1 MKIVAVTGGI
11 GSGKS
16 CVTAELKRL
25 GADVI
30 DADKIGHLIMEP
42 NMPAYD
48 KIIEKFGNDIL
59 ADDLYIDR
67 KKLGQIVF
75 SDKGKLEALNEIT
88 HKYIYDEIKRR
99 ADQSDKEVVCVEI
112 PLLFNEECPLDLDMI
127 IGVLADK
134 DIRIDR
140 IIKRDK
146 TTKEEAESRIKSQLP
161 DEVIKSKSDVVLYN
175 NGDIDDLNA
184 QIKRLFAELIN

>member
-1 MKIVAVTGGI
+1 MKVVAVTGGI

-16 CVTAELKRL
+16 RVTAEFKKL
-25 GADVI
+25 GAEVI

-42 NMPAYD
+42 NMPAYYE
-48 KIIEKFGNDIL
+48 IIKKFGSDIL
-59 ADDLYIDR
+59 TDDLHIDR
-67 KKLGQIVF
+67 KKLGKIVF
-75 SDKGKLEALNEIT
+75 SHKDKLEALNEIT
-88 HKYIYDEIKRR
+88 HKSIYCEIKRR
-99 ADQSDKEVVCVEI
+99 IDQSDKEIVCVEI

-140 IIKRDK
+140 ILKRDK
-146 TTKEEAESRIKSQLP
+146 TTKEEAEGRIKSQLP

-175 NGDIDDLNA
+175 NGDIDHLNV